1 MLEMYQN
8 LSANLD
14 LNSTSRSAFKFKITN
29 IYIEFNILIIIFE
42 DIQMYF
48 IKKNYNLNFKKNFK
62 KREIVSFILSF
73 LMIKMAKK
81 IIQFHYEKNCF
92 SDELILFQFK
102 ICYFFGS
109 LNENPFCSNC
119 H

>member
-81 IIQFHYEKNCF
+81 
-92 SDELILFQFK
+92 
-102 ICYFFGS
+102 
-109 LNENPFCSNC
+109 
-119 H
+119 